1 MVCEVLTRETTQL
14 QAHMQPQSFG
24 MLLAPRSTLRPP
36 RSPDLA
42 CYPRCQSRPPA
53 LALARPSLSHVPR
66 SRTSLALA
74 RPSLSHVPAQA
85 HADVHP
91 ILACLR
97 HLSIPAL
104 LHA

>member
-53 LALARPSLSHVPR
+53 LALARPSLSHVP
-66 SRTSLALA
+66 
-74 RPSLSHVPAQA
+74 AQA